1 MTHVVT
7 SLNIELREDH
17 QTFFEQS
24 NYKKIEVKLPAE
36 FAYPFAVFM
45 EDGTMMVLWAATKDD
60 LQEWINGFTDT
71 IIDDEN
77 GHRPD
82 MVINAEN
89 TPIPELNN
97 KNYFVATI
105 YMCLLPEELLRTD
118 LDMLMTSRSLA
129 LTEENQVTIEPEV
142 IVSGD
147 RIKGWLTKTV
157 QDVGLF

>member
-1 MTHVVT
+1 
-7 SLNIELREDH
+7 
-17 QTFFEQS
+17 
-24 NYKKIEVKLPAE
+24 
-36 FAYPFAVFM
+36 
-45 EDGTMMVLWAATKDD
+45 MMVLWAATKDD